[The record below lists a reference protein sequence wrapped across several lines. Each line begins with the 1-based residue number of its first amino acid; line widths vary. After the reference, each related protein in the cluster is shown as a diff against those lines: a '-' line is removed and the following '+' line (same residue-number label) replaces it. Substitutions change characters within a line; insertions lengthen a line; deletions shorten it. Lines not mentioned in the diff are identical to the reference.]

1 MEEERDVRFTDLFDP
16 RQPRTEEELQAARM
30 EICKQ
35 CPFLSKAGNRCKQ
48 CGCFMDLKTTLKRAK
63 CPIGKW

>member
-1 MEEERDVRFTDLFDP
+1 MKEERDVRFIDLFDP
-16 RQPRTEEELQAARM
+16 SQPRTDEELQAARM
-30 EICKQ
+30 EVCKQ
-35 CPFLSKAGNRCKQ
+35 CPSLSKAGNRCRH